1 MTSGPSL
8 QTPRDLRRVNQQ
20 YLLRLIY
27 FHGPISRLDLSER
40 SGLSPAT
47 VTNLVGNMLEQGVV
61 IPAGFEESQGGRP
74 REALV
79 INPDYGRFIG
89 VEVAETRIYT
99 ELFDIKLKPLGAVRL
114 EISPDENQPETI
126 IDYIVESIMQVK
138 VGVLN
143 ENIIGAGIGL
153 PGIVDPVGGV
163 SVFAP
168 NWGWRNVPLLAALR
182 DRLDINFL
190 LDNGKQALALAEA
203 RFGAGAG
210 CNDLAVLLIGT
221 GIGAGIFTNGNLMR
235 GVTNSA
241 GEWGHTCIDA
251 NGPPCRCGSRGCVE
265 TFVGGPGIIRHLKEV
280 APDSDF
286 LQQPSQEAI
295 VRALR
300 DAGLEGDP
308 VAVRVLDDVT
318 YYLGVGLAN
327 LINMVNPQRIVIGG
341 WCGELLNPYVLP
353 RLKKAVEPYALDVPY
368 RKAEFHPVRL
378 EGVGISVGA
387 ASLVLETFL
396 SGESVPFAY
405 GLIGEWEIN

>member
-1 MTSGPSL
+1 MISNASL

-20 YLLRLIY
+20 HLLRLIY
-27 FHGPISRLDLSER
+27 FHEPISRLDLSDL

-74 REALV
+74 RETLV

-99 ELFDIKLKPLGAVRL
+99 ELFDLKLQPLGAVCL
-114 EISPDENQPETI
+114 EISPDENRPDTI
-126 IDYIVESIMQVK
+126 VDYIVESIMRVK
-138 VGVLN
+138 ADVLN
-143 ENIIGAGIGL
+143 ENIFGAGIGL

-221 GIGAGIFTNGNLMR
+221 GIGAGIFSNGKLMR

-265 TFVGGPGIIRHLKEV
+265 TFVGGPGIIRHLTEV

-318 YYLGVGLAN
+318 HYLGLGIAN
-327 LINMVNPQRIVIGG
+327 LINMVNPQRVVIGG

-353 RLKKAVEPYALDVPY
+353 RLNDAVKPYALDVPY
-368 RKAEFHPVRL
+368 QKTEFHPVRL

-396 SGESVPFAY
+396 SGEPVPVTY
-405 GLIGEWEIN
+405 GLIGEWETN